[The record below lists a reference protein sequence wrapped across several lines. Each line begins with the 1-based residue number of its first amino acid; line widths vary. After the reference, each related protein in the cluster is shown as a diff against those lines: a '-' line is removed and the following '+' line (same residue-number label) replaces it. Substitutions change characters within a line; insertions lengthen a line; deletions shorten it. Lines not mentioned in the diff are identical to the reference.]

1 MNIYN
6 CAAKIVQQCAKF
18 LALENGKNLIELKK
32 SDVSQVQGCLTC
44 FFRGNMKDSS
54 RKRLRPK
61 TAQVP
66 RAEKEEITFHKAKN
80 DDFVK
85 LFEN

>member
-1 MNIYN
+1 
-6 CAAKIVQQCAKF
+6 
-18 LALENGKNLIELKK
+18 
-32 SDVSQVQGCLTC
+32 
-44 FFRGNMKDSS
+44 MKDSS